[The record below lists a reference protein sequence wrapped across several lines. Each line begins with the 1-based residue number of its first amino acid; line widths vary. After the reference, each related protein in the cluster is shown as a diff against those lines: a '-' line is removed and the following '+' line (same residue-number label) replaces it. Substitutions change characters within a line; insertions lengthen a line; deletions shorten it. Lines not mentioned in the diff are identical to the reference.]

1 MYLTKLG
8 HSCFRIESGGTT
20 LVLDPGG
27 FSDPDALAGA
37 DAVLITHEHPDHFV
51 PERLAEAAAAT
62 PHLEIWTNASVCAQ
76 LADDERTAD
85 LTSRVHT
92 VNPGDTFTVGPS
104 SGGLEAGSFDISVHG
119 GEHAVIHPDI
129 PQITNVAFQLP
140 GGLFHPGDSFTVP
153 DVPVSTLLA
162 PADAPWCKISE
173 TVDWIRAVGPQRAY
187 LIHDAILSD
196 TGIALVER
204 VAGGL
209 VEADVSRLTNGERF
223 ELPA

>member
-20 LVLDPGG
+20 LVLDPGS
-27 FSDPDALAGA
+27 FSDPDALDGA
-37 DAVLITHEHPDHFV
+37 DAVLITHEHPDHFM
-51 PERLAEAAAAT
+51 PERLADAAAAI

-85 LTSRVHT
+85 LTSRAHT
-92 VNPGDTFTVGPS
+92 VEPGETFTVGPS
-104 SGGLEAGSFDISVHG
+104 SGGPDAGSLDISVHG

-129 PQITNVAFQLP
+129 PRITNVGFYLP
-140 GGLFHPGDSFTVP
+140 GALFHPGDSFTVP
-153 DVPVSTLLA
+153 ELAVTTLLT
-162 PADAPWCKISE
+162 PADAPWAKISE
-173 TVDWIRAVGPQRAY
+173 TIDWVRAVNPQRAY
-187 LIHDAILSD
+187 LMHDAILSEI
-196 TGIALVER
+196 GIGLIGR

-209 VEADVSRLTNGERF
+209 VDADIERLTNGERF